1 MQCWALFNCLFQ
13 GFAFGDLL
21 ERHNVLQADGDQP
34 WHAWRKVAEQPERA
48 CISGVLQTAKALREL
63 RDLKTLLYS
72 GLPVC
77 LNLHPCRHQV
87 LDTKL
92 GQGAEVP
99 KDEMGSEEY
108 IRISHS
114 LRSRVERF
122 PRLPPSFPR
131 MYVYYCS
138 CTTYIK
144 AAGRGLKDVL
154 CCVFTKGD
162 PRVRLVALPGV
173 VG

>member
-1 MQCWALFNCLFQ
+1 MCTRVRVSACSCAHDMQCWALFNCLFQ

-122 PRLPPSFPR
+122 PRLPPSSRVCMFI
-131 MYVYYCS
+131 
-138 CTTYIK
+138 T
-144 AAGRGLKDVL
+144 AAARPTSKLRG
-154 CCVFTKGD
+154 G
-162 PRVRLVALPGV
+162 G
-173 VG
+173 